1 MRFAQGNS
9 EMSWL
14 DIPSRLSALGRYF
27 FVKAPSRQESQ
38 VQVTRAGAKIKVAV
52 SRLNREL
59 ESLEGS
65 MRERAKMGE
74 EAR

>member
-1 MRFAQGNS
+1 MRFVQGNS
-9 EMSWL
+9 EMLRFDISCWL
-14 DIPSRLSALGRYF
+14 TALGRYF

-38 VQVTRAGAKIKVAV
+38 VQVTRASAKIKAAV

-65 MRERAKMGE
+65 IRERAE
-74 EAR
+74 ESGKAR